1 MGDGP
6 SLGARDNRGV
16 RIVRLGEERKVL
28 EWKPRLITVLLVLAL
43 FAVAFAAGYFEFIVD
58 NWEW

>member
-1 MGDGP
+1 M
-6 SLGARDNRGV
+6 
-16 RIVRLGEERKVL
+16 L

-43 FAVAFAAGYFEFIVD
+43 FAVAFAAGYFEFVVD

>member
-1 MGDGP
+1 M
-6 SLGARDNRGV
+6 ARASAHGTIAVSASFD
-16 RIVRLGEERKVL
+16 LGEERKVL

-43 FAVAFAAGYFEFIVD
+43 FAVAFAAGYFEFVVD